1 MTKLRQKMIQD
12 LRLRSYSPQT
22 IRSYTKAVED
32 FARYF
37 GKSPEQLGPEQIREY
52 QLYLIERRKLA
63 GATFGVRTAAL
74 KFFYCQT
81 LERP

>member
-32 FARYF
+32 LARYF
-37 GKSPEQLGPEQIREY
+37 GKSPEQLGRSRFASIS
-52 QLYLIERRKLA
+52 L
-63 GATFGVRTAAL
+63 T
-74 KFFYCQT
+74 
-81 LERP
+81 